1 MKCLLK
7 NLIYFYYRNK
17 DPSKTH
23 RCHAKLSFGRTNPQ
37 TTPDERQDQWS
48 VVYEAFYWP
57 LWNCTKLTTNGSHR
71 RRGSSISQL
80 NWTGVANVNVNWP
93 LTRNSERVRE
103 SFPYLTIPIP
113 ILPQSVVC
121 RYVAVPTLFDKLWP
135 NGQGYCLIRR
145 SRGWLISFPVSEHLF
160 VFRPPVYC
168 WSDQKDPHSIR
179 IAQLDDTRG
188 TAITLLLRRVPGKR
202 ILSCLLFSGCAKYV
216 LHKN

>member
-1 MKCLLK
+1 MKCLLQT
-7 NLIYFYYRNK
+7 LILFYYRNK

-80 NWTGVANVNVNWP
+80 NRDIIPTGQGSLMLMLTDHWP
-93 LTRNSERVRE
+93 ETVRGSEKVFLI
-103 SFPYLTIPIP
+103 SPFQFGP

-202 ILSCLLFSGCAKYV
+202 ILSLL
-216 LHKN
+216 